1 MRRLQLYWL
10 LYQQDRLSFRRSPAL
25 EQSMIAKVLMF
36 IGGAFFVLYLI
47 FFGTMFATVAN
58 SGREPGM
65 IGGIMPFMMLVDFF
79 LRFMVQQTPLM
90 LVKPYLLLPVPRHSV
105 IDVFLLSSVFS
116 VYNMLWLCFFLP
128 YCFIVFM
135 GGSGFWLALS
145 LLFIGMSYILI
156 NSQFYL
162 MMRTLIS
169 RSLLWWVVPI
179 IVYGLYFVSLLIDSK
194 GDVFAE
200 IAEALVWI
208 NEQPWWIVVVFVILA
223 VLYISNREM
232 QFRFVSE
239 EVSRQEKNVDK
250 PIHVSN
256 YSFLNRFGQMG
267 EYLKLE
273 MKSIFRNKA
282 IRTRVISSLSLII
295 ILSAINAY
303 TDMYGKAM
311 NVFWCYYCFSLYGVT
326 TLVKIMGPEGNYIDL
341 LLTHRE
347 NILKLLY
354 SKYYFHCAILIVPFI
369 IMLPAVIEGKFSILM
384 MFAYM
389 FISSGL
395 LYFLLFQLAI
405 YNKQT
410 LPLDQ
415 KMTGKGNI
423 ENGIQLVVEL
433 VGMFLPIALSTML
446 SLIFGDTIAFTV
458 ILVIGVI
465 FTLLHPLWLRNIYN
479 RMMKRKYE
487 NLEGFRASR

>member
-1 MRRLQLYWL
+1 MQL
-10 LYQQDRLSFRRSPAL
+10 
-25 EQSMIAKVLMF
+25 
-36 IGGAFFVLYLI
+36 
-47 FFGTMFATVAN
+47 
-58 SGREPGM
+58 
-65 IGGIMPFMMLVDFF
+65 
-79 LRFMVQQTPLM
+79 
-90 LVKPYLLLPVPRHSV
+90 
-105 IDVFLLSSVFS
+105 
-116 VYNMLWLCFFLP
+116 
-128 YCFIVFM
+128 
-135 GGSGFWLALS
+135 
-145 LLFIGMSYILI
+145 
-156 NSQFYL
+156 
-162 MMRTLIS
+162 
-169 RSLLWWVVPI
+169 
-179 IVYGLYFVSLLIDSK
+179 
-194 GDVFAE
+194 
-200 IAEALVWI
+200 
-208 NEQPWWIVVVFVILA
+208 
-223 VLYISNREM
+223 
-232 QFRFVSE
+232 RFVSE

-347 NILKLLY
+347 NILKLLH

-369 IMLPAVIEGKFSILM
+369 IMLPAVIEVKFSILM